1 MLRFPAKK
9 RTRPTVHLT
18 ALIDIVFLLLIF
30 FILSSSFVLQPGF
43 KVDLQPSAV
52 KSPGSLQ
59 ALVVTVTRTGLIFFN
74 ERQSTLELLGQS
86 LRAGERPQAQELII
100 KADRQ
105 VPHGTVVEIMSLAAE
120 AGISSVNIA
129 TRPAAVTPP
138 EADLQ

>member
-1 MLRFPAKK
+1 MTFRSQIEIA
-9 RTRPTVHLT
+9 RGR
-18 ALIDIVFLLLIF
+18 IDAAPMVDVVFLLLIF

-74 ERQSTLELLGQS
+74 ERQSTLDLLGQS
-86 LRAGERPQAQELII
+86 LRAVERPQAQELII

-105 VPHGTVVEIMSLAAE
+105 VPHGTVVEIMSLAAA

-129 TRPAAVTPP
+129 TRPAAVEPS
-138 EADLQ
+138 EVGLR